1 MEILEKDIYEASQK
15 VKELKMEISKKVFW
29 QDDLIEKTI
38 ICLIWGW
45 HILLEWMPWLAK
57 TLTISTLS
65 KCVDLGFNR
74 IQFTPDLLPS
84 DLIWTEIFNIKNSS
98 FDIKK
103 WPIFNNFILANK
115 IKKYSVYE
123 IAKDA
128 LWIIGRQPKILKF
141 DNVLF
146 VKKREFTSFFKYR
159 KIIFYVNS
167 STNIIDIRGSN
178 PTDDKF
184 LNIIKDILIKYE
196 FGIDL
201 YDKLHSIRNN
211 LIDDSLYYGE
221 PVIKGVDNIKI
232 IERLIKEILWFE
244 KTYFLKRIHYICV

>member
-1 MEILEKDIYEASQK
+1 MI
-15 VKELKMEISKKVFW
+15 
-29 QDDLIEKTI
+29 
-38 ICLIWGW
+38 
-45 HILLEWMPWLAK
+45 
-57 TLTISTLS
+57 
-65 KCVDLGFNR
+65 
-74 IQFTPDLLPS
+74 
-84 DLIWTEIFNIKNSS
+84 IKNSICE
-98 FDIKK
+98 FDIKNAGVTILYQK
-103 WPIFNNFILANK
+103 GILTKKEYLYYINLDKNTRVIKTGNLLKDNPSYYKIQMDGFKEYMDKFILANK

-128 LWIIGRQPKILKF
+128 LWIIGRQPRILKF

-178 PTDDKF
+178 PKEDKF
-184 LNIIKDILIKYE
+184 LNIIKYILIKYE

-221 PVIKGVDNIKI
+221 PVIKGVANIKI
-232 IERLIKEILWFE
+232 IERLIKEIL
-244 KTYFLKRIHYICV
+244 

>member
-1 MEILEKDIYEASQK
+1 MI
-15 VKELKMEISKKVFW
+15 
-29 QDDLIEKTI
+29 
-38 ICLIWGW
+38 
-45 HILLEWMPWLAK
+45 
-57 TLTISTLS
+57 
-65 KCVDLGFNR
+65 
-74 IQFTPDLLPS
+74 
-84 DLIWTEIFNIKNSS
+84 IKNSICE
-98 FDIKK
+98 FDIKNAGVTILYQK
-103 WPIFNNFILANK
+103 GILTKKEYLYYINLDKNTRVIKTGNLLKDNPSYYKIQMDGFKEYMDKFILANK

-128 LWIIGRQPKILKF
+128 LWIIGRQPRILKF

-178 PTDDKF
+178 PIDDKF

-232 IERLIKEILWFE
+232 IERLIKEIL
-244 KTYFLKRIHYICV
+244 

>member
-1 MEILEKDIYEASQK
+1 MI
-15 VKELKMEISKKVFW
+15 
-29 QDDLIEKTI
+29 
-38 ICLIWGW
+38 
-45 HILLEWMPWLAK
+45 
-57 TLTISTLS
+57 
-65 KCVDLGFNR
+65 
-74 IQFTPDLLPS
+74 
-84 DLIWTEIFNIKNSS
+84 IKNSICE
-98 FDIKK
+98 FDIKNAGVTILYQK
-103 WPIFNNFILANK
+103 GILTKKEYLYYINLDKNTRVIKTGNLLKDNPSYYKIQMDGFKEYMDKFILANK

-128 LWIIGRQPKILKF
+128 LWIIGRQPRILKF

-178 PTDDKF
+178 PKEDKF
-184 LNIIKDILIKYE
+184 LNIIKYILIKYE

-211 LIDDSLYYGE
+211 LLDDSLYYGE

-232 IERLIKEILWFE
+232 IERLIKEIL
-244 KTYFLKRIHYICV
+244 

>member
-1 MEILEKDIYEASQK
+1 MI
-15 VKELKMEISKKVFW
+15 
-29 QDDLIEKTI
+29 
-38 ICLIWGW
+38 
-45 HILLEWMPWLAK
+45 
-57 TLTISTLS
+57 
-65 KCVDLGFNR
+65 
-74 IQFTPDLLPS
+74 
-84 DLIWTEIFNIKNSS
+84 IKNSICE
-98 FDIKK
+98 FDIKNAGVTILYQK
-103 WPIFNNFILANK
+103 GILTKKEYLYYINLDKNTRVIKTGNLLKDNPSYYKIQMDGFKEYMDKFILANK

-128 LWIIGRQPKILKF
+128 LWIIGRQPRILKF

-178 PTDDKF
+178 PSDDKF

-211 LIDDSLYYGE
+211 LLDDSLYYGE

-232 IERLIKEILWFE
+232 IERLIKEIL
-244 KTYFLKRIHYICV
+244 

>member
-1 MEILEKDIYEASQK
+1 MI
-15 VKELKMEISKKVFW
+15 
-29 QDDLIEKTI
+29 
-38 ICLIWGW
+38 
-45 HILLEWMPWLAK
+45 
-57 TLTISTLS
+57 
-65 KCVDLGFNR
+65 
-74 IQFTPDLLPS
+74 
-84 DLIWTEIFNIKNSS
+84 IKNSICE
-98 FDIKK
+98 FDIKNAGVTILYQK
-103 WPIFNNFILANK
+103 GILTKKEYLYYINLDKNTRVIKTGNLLKDNPSYYKIQMDGFKEYMDKFILANK

-178 PTDDKF
+178 PTDNKF

-211 LIDDSLYYGE
+211 LLDDSLYYGE

-232 IERLIKEILWFE
+232 IERLIKEIL
-244 KTYFLKRIHYICV
+244 

>member
-1 MEILEKDIYEASQK
+1 MI
-15 VKELKMEISKKVFW
+15 
-29 QDDLIEKTI
+29 
-38 ICLIWGW
+38 
-45 HILLEWMPWLAK
+45 
-57 TLTISTLS
+57 
-65 KCVDLGFNR
+65 
-74 IQFTPDLLPS
+74 
-84 DLIWTEIFNIKNSS
+84 IKNSICE
-98 FDIKK
+98 FDIKNAGVTVLYQK
-103 WPIFNNFILANK
+103 GILTKKEYLYYINLDKNTRVIKTGNLLKDNPSYYKIQMDGFKEYMDKFILANK

-128 LWIIGRQPKILKF
+128 LWIIGRQPRILKF

-178 PTDDKF
+178 PKEDKF

-232 IERLIKEILWFE
+232 IERLIKEIL
-244 KTYFLKRIHYICV
+244 

>member
-1 MEILEKDIYEASQK
+1 MI
-15 VKELKMEISKKVFW
+15 
-29 QDDLIEKTI
+29 
-38 ICLIWGW
+38 
-45 HILLEWMPWLAK
+45 
-57 TLTISTLS
+57 
-65 KCVDLGFNR
+65 
-74 IQFTPDLLPS
+74 
-84 DLIWTEIFNIKNSS
+84 IKNSICE
-98 FDIKK
+98 FDIKNAGVTILYQK
-103 WPIFNNFILANK
+103 GILTKKEYLYYINLDKNTRVIKTGNLLKDNPSYYKIQMDGFKEYMDKFILANK

-128 LWIIGRQPKILKF
+128 LWIIGRQPQILKF

-159 KIIFYVNS
+159 KIIFYINS

-178 PTDDKF
+178 PIDDKF

-211 LIDDSLYYGE
+211 LLDDSLYYGE
-221 PVIKGVDNIKI
+221 SVIKGVDNIKI
-232 IERLIKEILWFE
+232 IERLIKEIL
-244 KTYFLKRIHYICV
+244 

>member
-1 MEILEKDIYEASQK
+1 MI
-15 VKELKMEISKKVFW
+15 
-29 QDDLIEKTI
+29 
-38 ICLIWGW
+38 
-45 HILLEWMPWLAK
+45 
-57 TLTISTLS
+57 
-65 KCVDLGFNR
+65 
-74 IQFTPDLLPS
+74 
-84 DLIWTEIFNIKNSS
+84 IKNSICE
-98 FDIKK
+98 FDIKNAGVTILYQK
-103 WPIFNNFILANK
+103 GILTKKEYLYYINLDKNTRVIKTGNLLKDNPSYYKIQMDGFKEYMDKFILANK
-115 IKKYSVYE
+115 IKKYSIYE

-128 LWIIGRQPKILKF
+128 LWIIGRQPRILKF

-178 PTDDKF
+178 PIDNKF
-184 LNIIKDILIKYE
+184 LNVIKDILIKYE

-232 IERLIKEILWFE
+232 IERLIKEIL
-244 KTYFLKRIHYICV
+244 

>member
-1 MEILEKDIYEASQK
+1 MI
-15 VKELKMEISKKVFW
+15 
-29 QDDLIEKTI
+29 
-38 ICLIWGW
+38 
-45 HILLEWMPWLAK
+45 
-57 TLTISTLS
+57 
-65 KCVDLGFNR
+65 
-74 IQFTPDLLPS
+74 
-84 DLIWTEIFNIKNSS
+84 IKNSICE
-98 FDIKK
+98 FDIKNAGVTILYQK
-103 WPIFNNFILANK
+103 GILTKKEYLYYINLDKNTRVIKTGNLLKDNPSYYKIQIDGFKEYMDKFILANK

-128 LWIIGRQPKILKF
+128 LWIIGRQPQILKF

-178 PTDDKF
+178 PKEDKF

-232 IERLIKEILWFE
+232 IERLIKEIL
-244 KTYFLKRIHYICV
+244 

>member
-1 MEILEKDIYEASQK
+1 MI
-15 VKELKMEISKKVFW
+15 
-29 QDDLIEKTI
+29 
-38 ICLIWGW
+38 
-45 HILLEWMPWLAK
+45 
-57 TLTISTLS
+57 
-65 KCVDLGFNR
+65 
-74 IQFTPDLLPS
+74 
-84 DLIWTEIFNIKNSS
+84 IKNSICE
-98 FDIKK
+98 FDIKNAGVTILYQK
-103 WPIFNNFILANK
+103 GILTKKEYLYYINLDKNTRVIKTGNLLKDNPSYYKIQMDGFKEYMDKFILANK

-128 LWIIGRQPKILKF
+128 LWIIGRQPRILKF

-178 PTDDKF
+178 PSDDKF

-232 IERLIKEILWFE
+232 IERLIKEIL
-244 KTYFLKRIHYICV
+244 

>member
-1 MEILEKDIYEASQK
+1 MI
-15 VKELKMEISKKVFW
+15 
-29 QDDLIEKTI
+29 
-38 ICLIWGW
+38 
-45 HILLEWMPWLAK
+45 
-57 TLTISTLS
+57 
-65 KCVDLGFNR
+65 
-74 IQFTPDLLPS
+74 
-84 DLIWTEIFNIKNSS
+84 IKNSICE
-98 FDIKK
+98 FDIKNAGVTILYQK
-103 WPIFNNFILANK
+103 GILTKKEYLYYINLDKNTRVIKTGNLLKDNPNYYKIQMDGFKEYMDKFILANK

-128 LWIIGRQPKILKF
+128 LWIIGRQPRILKF

-178 PTDDKF
+178 PKEDKF

-211 LIDDSLYYGE
+211 LLDDSLYYGE

-232 IERLIKEILWFE
+232 IERLIKEIL
-244 KTYFLKRIHYICV
+244 

>member
-1 MEILEKDIYEASQK
+1 MI
-15 VKELKMEISKKVFW
+15 
-29 QDDLIEKTI
+29 
-38 ICLIWGW
+38 
-45 HILLEWMPWLAK
+45 
-57 TLTISTLS
+57 
-65 KCVDLGFNR
+65 
-74 IQFTPDLLPS
+74 
-84 DLIWTEIFNIKNSS
+84 IKNSICE
-98 FDIKK
+98 FDIKNAGVTILYQNGILTK
-103 WPIFNNFILANK
+103 KEYLYYINLDKNTRVIKTGNLLKDNPSYYKIQMDGFKEYMEKFILAKK
-115 IKKYSVYE
+115 IKKYSGYE

-128 LWIIGRQPKILKF
+128 VWIIGRQPRILKF

-178 PTDDKF
+178 PKEDEF

-211 LIDDSLYYGE
+211 LLDDSLYYGE

-232 IERLIKEILWFE
+232 IERLIKEIL
-244 KTYFLKRIHYICV
+244 

>member
-1 MEILEKDIYEASQK
+1 MI
-15 VKELKMEISKKVFW
+15 
-29 QDDLIEKTI
+29 
-38 ICLIWGW
+38 
-45 HILLEWMPWLAK
+45 
-57 TLTISTLS
+57 
-65 KCVDLGFNR
+65 
-74 IQFTPDLLPS
+74 
-84 DLIWTEIFNIKNSS
+84 IKNSICE
-98 FDIKK
+98 FDIKNAGVTILYQK
-103 WPIFNNFILANK
+103 GILTKKEYLYYIKLDKNTRVIKTGNLLKDNPSYYKIQMDGFKEYMDKFILANK

-128 LWIIGRQPKILKF
+128 LWIIGRQPRILKF

-178 PTDDKF
+178 PIDDKF

-211 LIDDSLYYGE
+211 LLDDSLYYGE
-221 PVIKGVDNIKI
+221 PVIRGVDNIKI
-232 IERLIKEILWFE
+232 IERLIKEIL
-244 KTYFLKRIHYICV
+244 

>member
-1 MEILEKDIYEASQK
+1 MI
-15 VKELKMEISKKVFW
+15 
-29 QDDLIEKTI
+29 
-38 ICLIWGW
+38 
-45 HILLEWMPWLAK
+45 
-57 TLTISTLS
+57 
-65 KCVDLGFNR
+65 
-74 IQFTPDLLPS
+74 
-84 DLIWTEIFNIKNSS
+84 IKNSICE
-98 FDIKK
+98 FDIKNAGVTILYQK
-103 WPIFNNFILANK
+103 GILTKKEYLYYINLDKNTRVIKTGNLLKDNPSYYKIQMDGFKEYMDKFILANK

-178 PTDDKF
+178 PIDDKF

-211 LIDDSLYYGE
+211 LLDDSLYYGE

-232 IERLIKEILWFE
+232 IERLIKEIL
-244 KTYFLKRIHYICV
+244 

>member
-1 MEILEKDIYEASQK
+1 MI
-15 VKELKMEISKKVFW
+15 
-29 QDDLIEKTI
+29 
-38 ICLIWGW
+38 
-45 HILLEWMPWLAK
+45 
-57 TLTISTLS
+57 
-65 KCVDLGFNR
+65 
-74 IQFTPDLLPS
+74 
-84 DLIWTEIFNIKNSS
+84 IKNSICE
-98 FDIKK
+98 FDIKNAGVTILYQK
-103 WPIFNNFILANK
+103 GILTKKEYLYYINLDKNTRVIKTGNLLKDNPSYYKIQMDGFKEYMDKFILANK

-128 LWIIGRQPKILKF
+128 LWIIGRQPRILKF

-178 PTDDKF
+178 PIDNKF
-184 LNIIKDILIKYE
+184 LNVIKDILIKYE

-232 IERLIKEILWFE
+232 IERLIKEIL
-244 KTYFLKRIHYICV
+244 

>member
-1 MEILEKDIYEASQK
+1 MI
-15 VKELKMEISKKVFW
+15 
-29 QDDLIEKTI
+29 
-38 ICLIWGW
+38 
-45 HILLEWMPWLAK
+45 
-57 TLTISTLS
+57 
-65 KCVDLGFNR
+65 
-74 IQFTPDLLPS
+74 
-84 DLIWTEIFNIKNSS
+84 IKNSICE
-98 FDIKK
+98 FDIKNAGVTILYQK
-103 WPIFNNFILANK
+103 GILTKKEYLYYIKLDKNTRVIKTGNLLKDNPSYYKIQMDGFKEYMDKFILANK

-128 LWIIGRQPKILKF
+128 LWIIGRQPRILKF

-146 VKKREFTSFFKYR
+146 VKKREFTSFFKYH

-178 PTDDKF
+178 PNDDKF

-211 LIDDSLYYGE
+211 LLDDSLYYGE

-232 IERLIKEILWFE
+232 IERLIKEIL
-244 KTYFLKRIHYICV
+244 

>member
-1 MEILEKDIYEASQK
+1 MI
-15 VKELKMEISKKVFW
+15 
-29 QDDLIEKTI
+29 
-38 ICLIWGW
+38 
-45 HILLEWMPWLAK
+45 
-57 TLTISTLS
+57 
-65 KCVDLGFNR
+65 
-74 IQFTPDLLPS
+74 
-84 DLIWTEIFNIKNSS
+84 IKNSICE
-98 FDIKK
+98 FDIKNAGVTILYQK
-103 WPIFNNFILANK
+103 GILTKKEYLYYINLDKNTRVIKTGNLLKDNPSYYKIQMDGFKEYMDKFILANK

-128 LWIIGRQPKILKF
+128 LWIIGRQPRILKF

-178 PTDDKF
+178 PSDDKF

-221 PVIKGVDNIKI
+221 PVIKGIDNIKI
-232 IERLIKEILWFE
+232 IERLIKEIL
-244 KTYFLKRIHYICV
+244 

>member
-1 MEILEKDIYEASQK
+1 MI
-15 VKELKMEISKKVFW
+15 
-29 QDDLIEKTI
+29 
-38 ICLIWGW
+38 
-45 HILLEWMPWLAK
+45 
-57 TLTISTLS
+57 
-65 KCVDLGFNR
+65 
-74 IQFTPDLLPS
+74 
-84 DLIWTEIFNIKNSS
+84 IKNSICE
-98 FDIKK
+98 FDIKNAGVTILYQK
-103 WPIFNNFILANK
+103 GILTKKEYLYYINLDKNTRVIKTGNLLKDNPSYYKIQMDGFKEYMDKFILANK

-211 LIDDSLYYGE
+211 LLDDSLYYGE

-232 IERLIKEILWFE
+232 IERLIKEIL
-244 KTYFLKRIHYICV
+244 

>member
-1 MEILEKDIYEASQK
+1 MI
-15 VKELKMEISKKVFW
+15 
-29 QDDLIEKTI
+29 
-38 ICLIWGW
+38 
-45 HILLEWMPWLAK
+45 
-57 TLTISTLS
+57 
-65 KCVDLGFNR
+65 
-74 IQFTPDLLPS
+74 
-84 DLIWTEIFNIKNSS
+84 IKNSICE
-98 FDIKK
+98 FDIKNAGVTILYQK
-103 WPIFNNFILANK
+103 GILTKKEYLYYINLDKNTRVIKTGNLLKDNPSYYKIQMDGFKEYMDKFILANK

-178 PTDDKF
+178 PIDDKF

-232 IERLIKEILWFE
+232 IERLIKEIL
-244 KTYFLKRIHYICV
+244 

>member
-1 MEILEKDIYEASQK
+1 MI
-15 VKELKMEISKKVFW
+15 
-29 QDDLIEKTI
+29 
-38 ICLIWGW
+38 
-45 HILLEWMPWLAK
+45 
-57 TLTISTLS
+57 
-65 KCVDLGFNR
+65 
-74 IQFTPDLLPS
+74 
-84 DLIWTEIFNIKNSS
+84 IKNSICE
-98 FDIKK
+98 FDIKNAGVTILYQK
-103 WPIFNNFILANK
+103 GILTKKEYLYYINLDKNTRVIKTGNLLKDNPSYYKIQMDGFKEYMDKFILANK

-128 LWIIGRQPKILKF
+128 LWIIGRQPQILKF

-211 LIDDSLYYGE
+211 LLDDSLYYGE

-232 IERLIKEILWFE
+232 IERLIKEIL
-244 KTYFLKRIHYICV
+244 

>member
-1 MEILEKDIYEASQK
+1 MI
-15 VKELKMEISKKVFW
+15 
-29 QDDLIEKTI
+29 
-38 ICLIWGW
+38 
-45 HILLEWMPWLAK
+45 
-57 TLTISTLS
+57 
-65 KCVDLGFNR
+65 
-74 IQFTPDLLPS
+74 
-84 DLIWTEIFNIKNSS
+84 IKNSICE
-98 FDIKK
+98 FDIKNAGVTILYQK
-103 WPIFNNFILANK
+103 GILTKKEYLYYINLDKNTRVIKTGNLLKDNPSYYKIQMDGFKEYMDKFILANK

-128 LWIIGRQPKILKF
+128 LWIIGRQPRILKF

-178 PTDDKF
+178 PIDDKF
-184 LNIIKDILIKYE
+184 LNVIKDILIKYE

-211 LIDDSLYYGE
+211 LLDDSLYYGE
-221 PVIKGVDNIKI
+221 PVIRGVDNIKI
-232 IERLIKEILWFE
+232 IERLIKEIL
-244 KTYFLKRIHYICV
+244 

>member
-1 MEILEKDIYEASQK
+1 MI
-15 VKELKMEISKKVFW
+15 
-29 QDDLIEKTI
+29 
-38 ICLIWGW
+38 
-45 HILLEWMPWLAK
+45 
-57 TLTISTLS
+57 
-65 KCVDLGFNR
+65 
-74 IQFTPDLLPS
+74 
-84 DLIWTEIFNIKNSS
+84 IKNSICE
-98 FDIKK
+98 FDIKNAGVTILYQK
-103 WPIFNNFILANK
+103 GILTKKEYLYYINLDKNTRVIKTGNLLKDNPSYYKIQMDGFKEYMDKFILANK

-128 LWIIGRQPKILKF
+128 LWIIGRQPRILKF

-184 LNIIKDILIKYE
+184 LNVIKDILIKYE

-211 LIDDSLYYGE
+211 LLDDSLYYGE
-221 PVIKGVDNIKI
+221 PVIRGVDNIKI
-232 IERLIKEILWFE
+232 IERLIKEIL
-244 KTYFLKRIHYICV
+244 

>member
-1 MEILEKDIYEASQK
+1 MI
-15 VKELKMEISKKVFW
+15 
-29 QDDLIEKTI
+29 
-38 ICLIWGW
+38 
-45 HILLEWMPWLAK
+45 
-57 TLTISTLS
+57 
-65 KCVDLGFNR
+65 
-74 IQFTPDLLPS
+74 
-84 DLIWTEIFNIKNSS
+84 IKNSICE
-98 FDIKK
+98 FDIKNAGVTILYQK
-103 WPIFNNFILANK
+103 GILTKKEYLYYINLDKNTRVIKTGNLLKDNPSYYKIQTDGFKEYMDKFILANK

-128 LWIIGRQPKILKF
+128 LWIIGRQPRILKF

-178 PTDDKF
+178 PIDDKF

-211 LIDDSLYYGE
+211 LLDDSLYYGE

-232 IERLIKEILWFE
+232 IERLIKEIL
-244 KTYFLKRIHYICV
+244 

>member
-1 MEILEKDIYEASQK
+1 MI
-15 VKELKMEISKKVFW
+15 
-29 QDDLIEKTI
+29 
-38 ICLIWGW
+38 
-45 HILLEWMPWLAK
+45 
-57 TLTISTLS
+57 
-65 KCVDLGFNR
+65 
-74 IQFTPDLLPS
+74 
-84 DLIWTEIFNIKNSS
+84 IKNSICE
-98 FDIKK
+98 FDIKNAGVTILYQK
-103 WPIFNNFILANK
+103 GILTKKEYLYYINLDKNTRVIKTGNLLKDNPSYYKIQMDGFKEYMDKFILANK

-128 LWIIGRQPKILKF
+128 LWIIGRQPQILKF

-178 PTDDKF
+178 PKEDKF
-184 LNIIKDILIKYE
+184 LNTIKDILIKYE

-211 LIDDSLYYGE
+211 LLDDSLYYGE

-232 IERLIKEILWFE
+232 IERLIKEIL
-244 KTYFLKRIHYICV
+244 

>member
-1 MEILEKDIYEASQK
+1 MI
-15 VKELKMEISKKVFW
+15 
-29 QDDLIEKTI
+29 
-38 ICLIWGW
+38 
-45 HILLEWMPWLAK
+45 
-57 TLTISTLS
+57 
-65 KCVDLGFNR
+65 
-74 IQFTPDLLPS
+74 
-84 DLIWTEIFNIKNSS
+84 IKNSICE
-98 FDIKK
+98 FDIKNAGVTILYQK
-103 WPIFNNFILANK
+103 GILTKKEYLYYINLDKNTRVIKTGNLLKDNPSYYKIQMDGFKEYMDKFILANK

-128 LWIIGRQPKILKF
+128 LWIIGRQPRILKF

-159 KIIFYVNS
+159 KIIFYINS

-178 PTDDKF
+178 PKEDKF

>member
-1 MEILEKDIYEASQK
+1 MI
-15 VKELKMEISKKVFW
+15 
-29 QDDLIEKTI
+29 
-38 ICLIWGW
+38 
-45 HILLEWMPWLAK
+45 
-57 TLTISTLS
+57 
-65 KCVDLGFNR
+65 
-74 IQFTPDLLPS
+74 
-84 DLIWTEIFNIKNSS
+84 IKNSICE
-98 FDIKK
+98 FDIKNAGVTILYQK
-103 WPIFNNFILANK
+103 GILTKKEYLYYINLDKNTRVIKTGNLLKDNPSYYKIQMDGFKEYMDKFILANK

-128 LWIIGRQPKILKF
+128 LWIIGRQPRILKF

-159 KIIFYVNS
+159 KFIFYVNS

-178 PTDDKF
+178 PSDDKF

-196 FGIDL
+196 FGMDL

-232 IERLIKEILWFE
+232 IERLIKEIL
-244 KTYFLKRIHYICV
+244 

>member
-1 MEILEKDIYEASQK
+1 MI
-15 VKELKMEISKKVFW
+15 
-29 QDDLIEKTI
+29 
-38 ICLIWGW
+38 
-45 HILLEWMPWLAK
+45 
-57 TLTISTLS
+57 
-65 KCVDLGFNR
+65 
-74 IQFTPDLLPS
+74 
-84 DLIWTEIFNIKNSS
+84 IKNSICE
-98 FDIKK
+98 FDIKNAGVTILYQK
-103 WPIFNNFILANK
+103 GILTKKEYLYYINLDKNTRVIKTGNLLKDNPSYYKIQMDGFKEYMDKFILANK

-128 LWIIGRQPKILKF
+128 LWIIGRQPRILKF

-232 IERLIKEILWFE
+232 IERLIKEIL
-244 KTYFLKRIHYICV
+244 

>member
-1 MEILEKDIYEASQK
+1 MI
-15 VKELKMEISKKVFW
+15 
-29 QDDLIEKTI
+29 
-38 ICLIWGW
+38 
-45 HILLEWMPWLAK
+45 
-57 TLTISTLS
+57 
-65 KCVDLGFNR
+65 
-74 IQFTPDLLPS
+74 
-84 DLIWTEIFNIKNSS
+84 IKNSICE
-98 FDIKK
+98 FDIKNAGVTILYQK
-103 WPIFNNFILANK
+103 GILTKKEYLYYINLDKNTRVIKTGNLLKDNPSYYKIQIDGFKEYMDKFILANK

-128 LWIIGRQPKILKF
+128 LWIIGRQPQILKF

-167 STNIIDIRGSN
+167 STNIIDIRGIN
-178 PTDDKF
+178 PKEDKF

-232 IERLIKEILWFE
+232 IERLIKEIL
-244 KTYFLKRIHYICV
+244 

>member
-1 MEILEKDIYEASQK
+1 MI
-15 VKELKMEISKKVFW
+15 
-29 QDDLIEKTI
+29 
-38 ICLIWGW
+38 
-45 HILLEWMPWLAK
+45 
-57 TLTISTLS
+57 
-65 KCVDLGFNR
+65 
-74 IQFTPDLLPS
+74 
-84 DLIWTEIFNIKNSS
+84 IKNSICE
-98 FDIKK
+98 FDIKNAGVTILYQK
-103 WPIFNNFILANK
+103 GILTKKEYLYYINLDKNTRVIKTGNLLKDNPSYYKIQMDGFKEYMDKFILANK

-128 LWIIGRQPKILKF
+128 LWIIGRQPRILKF

-178 PTDDKF
+178 PKEDKF

-211 LIDDSLYYGE
+211 LLDDSLYYGE

-232 IERLIKEILWFE
+232 IERLIKEIL
-244 KTYFLKRIHYICV
+244 

>member
-1 MEILEKDIYEASQK
+1 MI
-15 VKELKMEISKKVFW
+15 
-29 QDDLIEKTI
+29 
-38 ICLIWGW
+38 
-45 HILLEWMPWLAK
+45 
-57 TLTISTLS
+57 
-65 KCVDLGFNR
+65 
-74 IQFTPDLLPS
+74 
-84 DLIWTEIFNIKNSS
+84 IKNSICE
-98 FDIKK
+98 FDIKNAGVTILYQK
-103 WPIFNNFILANK
+103 GILTKKEYLYYINLDKNTRVIKTGNLLKDNPSYYKIQMDGFKEYMDKFILANK

-128 LWIIGRQPKILKF
+128 LWIIGRQPRILKF

-184 LNIIKDILIKYE
+184 LTIIKDILIKYE

-211 LIDDSLYYGE
+211 LLDDSLYYGE

-232 IERLIKEILWFE
+232 IERLIKEIL
-244 KTYFLKRIHYICV
+244 

>member
-1 MEILEKDIYEASQK
+1 MI
-15 VKELKMEISKKVFW
+15 
-29 QDDLIEKTI
+29 
-38 ICLIWGW
+38 
-45 HILLEWMPWLAK
+45 
-57 TLTISTLS
+57 
-65 KCVDLGFNR
+65 
-74 IQFTPDLLPS
+74 
-84 DLIWTEIFNIKNSS
+84 IKNSICE
-98 FDIKK
+98 FDIKNAGVTILYQK
-103 WPIFNNFILANK
+103 GILTKKEYLYYINLDKNTRVIKTGNLLKDNPSYYKIQMDGFKEYMDKFILANK

-146 VKKREFTSFFKYR
+146 VKKREFTSFFKYC

-178 PTDDKF
+178 PKEDKF

-201 YDKLHSIRNN
+201 YDKLHNIRNN

-232 IERLIKEILWFE
+232 IERLIKEIL
-244 KTYFLKRIHYICV
+244 

>member
-1 MEILEKDIYEASQK
+1 MI
-15 VKELKMEISKKVFW
+15 
-29 QDDLIEKTI
+29 
-38 ICLIWGW
+38 
-45 HILLEWMPWLAK
+45 
-57 TLTISTLS
+57 
-65 KCVDLGFNR
+65 
-74 IQFTPDLLPS
+74 
-84 DLIWTEIFNIKNSS
+84 IKNSICE
-98 FDIKK
+98 FDIKNAGVTILYQK
-103 WPIFNNFILANK
+103 GILTKKEYLYYINLDKNTRVIKTGNLLKDNPSYYKIQMDGFKEYMDKFILANK

-128 LWIIGRQPKILKF
+128 LWIIGRQPRILKF

-178 PTDDKF
+178 PKEDTF

-211 LIDDSLYYGE
+211 LLDDSLYYGE
-221 PVIKGVDNIKI
+221 LVIRGVDNIKI
-232 IERLIKEILWFE
+232 IERLIKEIL
-244 KTYFLKRIHYICV
+244 

>member
-1 MEILEKDIYEASQK
+1 MI
-15 VKELKMEISKKVFW
+15 
-29 QDDLIEKTI
+29 
-38 ICLIWGW
+38 
-45 HILLEWMPWLAK
+45 
-57 TLTISTLS
+57 
-65 KCVDLGFNR
+65 
-74 IQFTPDLLPS
+74 
-84 DLIWTEIFNIKNSS
+84 IKNSICE
-98 FDIKK
+98 FDIKNAGVTILYQK
-103 WPIFNNFILANK
+103 GILTKKEYLYYINLDKNTRVIKTGNLLKDNPSYYKIQMDGFKEYMDKFILANK

-128 LWIIGRQPKILKF
+128 LWIIGRQPRILKF

-159 KIIFYVNS
+159 KNIFYVNS

-178 PTDDKF
+178 PKEDKF

-211 LIDDSLYYGE
+211 LLDDSLYYGE

-232 IERLIKEILWFE
+232 IERLIKEIL
-244 KTYFLKRIHYICV
+244 

>member
-1 MEILEKDIYEASQK
+1 MI
-15 VKELKMEISKKVFW
+15 
-29 QDDLIEKTI
+29 
-38 ICLIWGW
+38 
-45 HILLEWMPWLAK
+45 
-57 TLTISTLS
+57 
-65 KCVDLGFNR
+65 
-74 IQFTPDLLPS
+74 
-84 DLIWTEIFNIKNSS
+84 IKNSICE
-98 FDIKK
+98 FDIKNAGVTILYQK
-103 WPIFNNFILANK
+103 GILTKKEYLYYINLDKNTRVIKTGNLLKDNPSYYKIQMDGFKEYMDKFILANK

-128 LWIIGRQPKILKF
+128 LWIIGRQPRILKF

-167 STNIIDIRGSN
+167 SANIIDIRGSN
-178 PTDDKF
+178 PNDDKF

-232 IERLIKEILWFE
+232 IERLIKEIL
-244 KTYFLKRIHYICV
+244 

>member
-1 MEILEKDIYEASQK
+1 MI
-15 VKELKMEISKKVFW
+15 
-29 QDDLIEKTI
+29 
-38 ICLIWGW
+38 
-45 HILLEWMPWLAK
+45 
-57 TLTISTLS
+57 
-65 KCVDLGFNR
+65 
-74 IQFTPDLLPS
+74 
-84 DLIWTEIFNIKNSS
+84 IKNSICE
-98 FDIKK
+98 FDIKNAGVTILYQK
-103 WPIFNNFILANK
+103 GILTKKEYLYYINLDKNTRVIKTGNLLKDNPSYYKIQMDGFKEYMDKFILDNK

-128 LWIIGRQPKILKF
+128 LWIIGRQPRILKF

-178 PTDDKF
+178 PKEDKF

-232 IERLIKEILWFE
+232 IERLIKEIL
-244 KTYFLKRIHYICV
+244 